1 VCVSH
6 FPQFSFFS
14 PYSRSYSVHF
24 LFSPFLSVSCKFS
37 LNSCLCLIFQV
48 FQFSRHIPDPTVSVV
63 HYPHLSVFS
72 PYSRSYSVCVSF
84 STFFQLSRHI
94 PCPTVY
100 ISHFARF
107 SVILAIFQVLKFWL
121 LIFHVIQFFHHS
133 QGPTGCFLHFVCFSV
148 FLAIIQ
154 VLPFEFLTLLV
165 RFLAIFQVQECL
177 FLILHVF

>member
-1 VCVSH
+1 VCVS
-6 FPQFSFFS
+6 FSTLFRFLPVFQVLQCIFLIFYVFNFSS
-14 PYSRSYSVHF
+14 PYSR
-24 LFSPFLSVSCKFS
+24 FSGE
-37 LNSCLCLIFQV
+37 CLIFQV